1 MGISRHFVGQ
11 DGLGSLNSTIL
22 SHDMVEVC
30 SRLKRR
36 HRKYLMYHMSLG
48 AISMEHVGCLEPI
61 FLERIRLGKSFVQG
75 EK

>member
-1 MGISRHFVGQ
+1 
-11 DGLGSLNSTIL
+11 
-22 SHDMVEVC
+22 
-30 SRLKRR
+30 
-36 HRKYLMYHMSLG
+36 MYYMSLG